1 MEPIVP
7 SLVGV
12 TLDHLTNRDEPLL
25 SSKLADLSNLS
36 PEEVELFKQT
46 WAAIEPERQR
56 QIMYRLVE
64 LAEDNAQL
72 DFDSIF
78 RSCLNDQDAEVRS
91 KAVEGLWE
99 SEDTSLIYPLINLL
113 EQDSSEKVRAVA
125 ATALGKF
132 VMLVELEKL
141 RSSYKFKIERV
152 LLNATNDR
160 SGPIEVRCRAL
171 EAVAPLSLIEVGR
184 AITEAYQSHNLEL
197 KISAIYA
204 MGKNCNPSWLAIL
217 LRELA
222 SDNAEIRYE
231 ACVACGELGEEEA
244 VSYITE
250 LVNDSDT
257 EVQLAAIQALGKIGS
272 TEAEECLKQCLNNSS
287 EVVQQA
293 AEQALNELG
302 LEEDP
307 LSLQF
312 ETFDS

>member
-1 MEPIVP
+1 MP
-7 SLVGV
+7 SPVEA
-12 TLDHLTNRDEPLL
+12 TLDHLTNSDEPLL

-36 PEEVELFKQT
+36 PEELELFENS
-46 WAAIEPERQR
+46 WVAIKPERQR

-78 RSCLNDQDAEVRS
+78 RSCLKDQDAEVRS

-113 EQDSSEKVRAVA
+113 EQDSSEKVRAMA

-141 RSSYKFKIERV
+141 RSSYKFKIEHA
-152 LLNATNDR
+152 LLDVANDR
-160 SGPIEVRCRAL
+160 NGPIELRRRAL
-171 EAVAPLSLIEVGR
+171 EAVAPLSLTEVRG
-184 AITEAYQSHNLEL
+184 AIIEAYQSHNLEL

-204 MGKNCNPSWLAIL
+204 MGKNCDPSWLAIL

-222 SDNAEIRYE
+222 SDNAELRFE
-231 ACVACGELGEEEA
+231 ACMACGELGEEEA

-257 EVQLAAIQALGKIGS
+257 EVQMAAIQALGKIGG
-272 TEAEECLKQCLNNSS
+272 TEAEEYLKQCLNNSS

-312 ETFDS
+312 ETFDG